1 MTSRLMILLLLLSTA
16 HAQFNAGSA
25 AMMGHVR
32 VQVVFNDTSSCDPST
47 RVELTGSTGLAF
59 DESSLNARCVAE
71 FIDVPAGNYRAKAI
85 GGDVAN
91 SDNVGFGVG
100 PGMTQQVDV
109 RAKHTGNSETQG
121 FVAAAFVSV
130 SDLGIPATAE
140 KEFEKANRLISKQEW
155 AKAKERL
162 SKAIA
167 IYPNYSAAYN
177 NLGVVY
183 SRTGDLAQAREA
195 LQRAIV
201 VNDHMA
207 LAYVNLGRVS
217 FRTKDFPGVEAFI
230 GKALSLAA
238 PDADELTLLAYA
250 EVADRHLD
258 QVIETSRQAHRT
270 QLINHAYLHVVAA
283 KADELLG
290 KDDAAVAELQQYLS
304 EEPTGRRAERV
315 RTMLAKFQ
323 AQPEVR

>member
-16 HAQFNAGSA
+16 RAQFNAGPA
-25 AMMGHVR
+25 AITGGVR
-32 VQVVFNDTSSCDPST
+32 VQVVFTDSGSCDPST
-47 RVELTGSTGLAF
+47 RVELTANTGLAF
-59 DESSLNARCVAE
+59 DESSPNARCVAE
-71 FIDVPAGNYRAKAI
+71 FMDVPAGNYRAKAI
-85 GGDVAN
+85 GGDIAS

-100 PGMTQQVDV
+100 PGMTQHVEV
-109 RAKHTGNSETQG
+109 RAKHTGSSETLG
-121 FVAAAFVSV
+121 FAAAAFVSV

-140 KEFEKANRLISKQEW
+140 KEFAKANHLISKQDW
-155 AKAKERL
+155 AKAEERL

-167 IYPNYSAAYN
+167 IYPNYAAAYN

-195 LQRAIV
+195 LQRAVAI
-201 VNDHMA
+201 NDHMA
-207 LAYVNLGRVS
+207 LAYVNLSRVS
-217 FRTKDFPGVEAFI
+217 FRTKDFPAVEVFI
-230 GKALSLAA
+230 GKALSLAP

-250 EVADRHLD
+250 EVADQHLD

-270 QLINHAYLHVVAA
+270 QLVNHAYLHVVAA
-283 KADELLG
+283 KADELQG

-323 AQPEVR
+323 VQPVVR